1 MPGQFCI
8 SIDLELAWGVWDHLT
23 DDYISRCSKL
33 ERSIVQRLLA
43 SLDRYEISAT
53 WAIVGNLLLD
63 AAQMSRG
70 GKEVWY
76 APDLIEAIKSARTP
90 QEIGSH
96 SFKHVYFPS
105 ISSDEAQSDIDA
117 ARRIHAERQL
127 AFNSFVFPRNMVG
140 HEAILASAGIKV
152 FRSVDRGW
160 YTAVARVNRFA
171 GRLAHLV
178 DNMLPIPPSTVVP
191 IRHPNGLVELQSS
204 MLLMARNGARKLVSS
219 SVLTSK
225 ARLGLQAAARRNEVF
240 HLWFHPSNFYHSTDS
255 QFQALDRILAI
266 AATMRDRGHIEA
278 MTMGAFAA

>member
-23 DDYISRCSKL
+23 DDYISRCSEL
-33 ERSIVQRLLA
+33 ERSIVQRLLVT
-43 SLDRYEISAT
+43 LDSYEISAT

-63 AAQMSRG
+63 APQMSRG
-70 GKEVWY
+70 RKEVWY

-96 SFKHVYFPS
+96 SFGHVYFPS
-105 ISSDEAQSDIDA
+105 ISPDEAQSDIDA

-127 AFNSFVFPRNMVG
+127 AFDSFVFPRNMVG

-160 YTAVARVNRFA
+160 YTSVARANRFA

-191 IRHPNGLVELQSS
+191 IRHPNGLVELPSS

-219 SVLTSK
+219 SALTSK
-225 ARLGLQAAARRNEVF
+225 ARFGLQAAARKSEVF
-240 HLWFHPSNFYHSTDS
+240 HLWFHPSNFYHSTES

-266 AATMRDRGHIEA
+266 AAAMRDRGHIEA